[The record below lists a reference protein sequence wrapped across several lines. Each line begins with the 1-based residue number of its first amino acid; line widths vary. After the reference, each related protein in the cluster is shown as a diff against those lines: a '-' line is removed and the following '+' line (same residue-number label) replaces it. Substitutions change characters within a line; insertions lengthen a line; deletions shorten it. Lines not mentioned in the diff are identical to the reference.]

1 MYQERPVM
9 AMNAAALNGIK
20 NSNQNGKIEF
30 TSGFKIIF
38 FALIFLIHRTFYLR
52 NLDTDCFHFLAQ
64 MRGRHFVVK

>member
-38 FALIFLIHRTFYLR
+38 FYTGLLCDDICI
-52 NLDTDCFHFLAQ
+52 NWSGGHF
-64 MRGRHFVVK
+64 